1 LRVTRKQRER
11 RAQEALEIQ
20 AVVEQTG
27 MDALSSHQVVALLQE
42 TEGKIEWAATSTL
55 VARGK
60 AAIDAL
66 LEGMKHSNSKVRA
79 TSALLLDHVAD
90 DRCIEPLLHAL
101 RQDPHE
107 AVRRC
112 AMHSLVCDGCKE
124 CPLHVDVVG
133 ALLESLQND
142 RSMSVKRR
150 AVFYLSQQA
159 PDIRTRQAFDA
170 LLLSATDPILRR
182 RAQAALDSGYSSR
195 LSS

>member
-1 LRVTRKQRER
+1 MKVTRKQRER
-11 RAQEALEIQ
+11 RAQATQEIQ
-20 AVVEQTG
+20 AIVEQSG
-27 MDALSSHQVVALLQE
+27 MEAMPSHQLVTLLQE
-42 TEGKIEWAATSTL
+42 TEGKIEWAANATL

-60 AAIDAL
+60 EAIDAL
-66 LEGMKHSNSKVRA
+66 LEGMKHPNSKVRA

-101 RQDPHE
+101 RHDPQE

-142 RSMSVKRR
+142 RSLSVKRR

-159 PDIRTRQAFDA
+159 PDIRTRQAFDG
-170 LLLSATDPILRR
+170 LLCNATDPILLH
-182 RAQAALDSGYSSR
+182 RAKAALDSGSR
-195 LSS
+195 APLSA

>member
-1 LRVTRKQRER
+1 LKVTRKQRER
-11 RAQEALEIQ
+11 RARAAQEIQ
-20 AVVEQTG
+20 TVVEQVG
-27 MDALSSHQVVALLQE
+27 MEAMPSHQLVTLLHE
-42 TEGKIEWAATSTL
+42 TEGRIEWAANSTL

-66 LEGMKHSNSKVRA
+66 LEGMKHPDRKVRA

-101 RQDPHE
+101 RHDPHE

-124 CPLHVDVVG
+124 CPLQVDVVG

-142 RSMSVKRR
+142 RSLAVKRR
-150 AVFYLSQQA
+150 AVFYLSQQ
-159 PDIRTRQAFDA
+159 PSDIRTRQAFDA
-170 LLLSATDPILRR
+170 LLHSATDPVLLH
-182 RAQAALDSGYSSR
+182 RAKAALDSIYRTHPGS
-195 LSS
+195 